1 MAGVMLPALRVTATV
16 ASFWRAGLQFTREPR
31 VLDMNSSLTPE
42 RIVRLV
48 DETMLIVEVTSD
60 GSTWSILSGDDEELQ
75 VLRLLASGTAG
86 MTVDEVRQAMA
97 NGTLAVREDVLDAMR
112 AAASPDTEY
121 PVPGDPDATGEAQ
134 AADPSPSSSEAAREP
149 GKDEVAE
156 DQASSVDL
164 PGADAAAAVAS
175 EVPAGGEPGGP
186 ATDPAGEGPT
196 VADPVPAPVAA
207 PASPARKRRGAAAD

>member
-1 MAGVMLPALRVTATV
+1 MAGMMLPALRVTATV

-31 VLDMNSSLTPE
+31 RLDATVLTPAQ
-42 RIVRLV
+42 IVQLL
-48 DETMLIVEVTSD
+48 DETMLIVEATLD
-60 GSTWSILSGDDEELQ
+60 GETWTVVDRHAAELLW
-75 VLRLLASGTAG
+75 LRELARRTAG

-97 NGTLAVREDVLDAMR
+97 DGTLGVADDVLNAMR
-112 AAASPDTEY
+112 AAASPDQEY

-134 AADPSPSSSEAAREP
+134 AGGASPSPGEAAREP

-175 EVPAGGEPGGP
+175 EVPAGGEPGDP
-186 ATDPAGEGPT
+186 ATDPASDGPT

-207 PASPARKRRGAAAD
+207 PKPARRPRKAED